1 MDFKVLFCSFFIL
14 HLVSFY
20 GNNAIEDPR
29 FTDRLKPNFKFPL
42 RLPHNIALEHFT
54 TEDVVIRTFPTEV
67 NLFRENAEYT
77 KNMSLELESSC
88 GYSKSMFDE
97 KDVVMLTLIEQ
108 DIDNVTSKIVKSI
121 EIDPFSVDFY
131 PHKITMEP
139 FKKHVQR
146 NLMDFPTSLCINF
159 YCEYYKVNRAK
170 FPQFTFRDLGL
181 EKRCASYESNNCTF
195 VHKEVD
201 YPRVLAETEKLI
213 RAMKYLRLFDLLS
226 MECNL
231 TELQKWVTLEM
242 DNKTASLFPKL
253 TKNHSF
259 IANFIDSKGK
269 LSTSVVI
276 GEYKIIP
283 NR

>member
-1 MDFKVLFCSFFIL
+1 MDFKVLFCSFFMF

-20 GNNAIEDPR
+20 GNNAIEERWLGVNLRP
-29 FTDRLKPNFKFPL
+29 FVFPL
-42 RLPHNIALEHFT
+42 RLPHTIALEYFT

-77 KNMSLELESSC
+77 KNMSLELENSC

-97 KDVVMLTLIEQ
+97 KDVVMLTLVEK
-108 DIDNVTSKIVKSI
+108 DIDNVTSKMVKSI
-121 EIDPFSVDFY
+121 EIDPLSVDFY
-131 PHKITMEP
+131 PHKITTET
-139 FKKHVQR
+139 FKKQVQLK
-146 NLMDFPTSLCINF
+146 LMDDLTRTCIS
-159 YCEYYKVNRAK
+159 YYYEHYKVERAK
-170 FPQFTFRDLGL
+170 HSQFPLRDLDL
-181 EKRCASYESNNCTF
+181 ERRCASYQSNNCTF

-213 RAMKYLRLFDLLS
+213 RAMKYLRLFDISS

-231 TELQKWVTLEM
+231 GQLHKRVNLEM
-242 DNKTASLFPKL
+242 DNKTASLLPKL

-269 LSTSVVI
+269 LAMSVVI
-276 GEYKIIP
+276 WEYQIIP
-283 NR
+283 NQ